1 MGKKKK
7 KQGAKLIRAGKN
19 FEEELFAFIRDKSG
33 KGATLKTIFKWASKT
48 GEMDGVY
55 DALESL
61 VNKGSIEEFAPDQFR
76 GKQSASSGA
85 TKVGIVD
92 MTQRGDAYVVI
103 DGHLYDVFVPS
114 HKTMRAFNG
123 DTVRVR
129 ITAMGKHKK
138 PEGEITEIIKREK
151 ELFIGTIDINGP
163 HCFAVTDDRFN
174 NYDFYI
180 PAEEVKKKKLAAGD
194 RIIMR
199 IKDWPP
205 GMKNPIGEVVTKLG
219 VPGDHKSDMEAIL
232 VETGILYQFPKE
244 VEKEADKIPESIA
257 PSVIA
262 ERLDIRNR
270 FTITIDPYDA
280 KDFDDAISYRVLDN
294 GHYEIGVHIA
304 DVSHFVQRGS
314 AIDKEAYLRG
324 TSVYL
329 VDRVIPM
336 LPEKLSNNV
345 CSLRPHEDKLTFSAI
360 FEMDKEGHI
369 IEEWFGK
376 TVIHSDRR
384 FTYEEVQEILEN
396 GKGEYAEEIL
406 TINTIA
412 HALRKKKFAEGAI
425 SFETQEVKFILD
437 ENFVPTGLY
446 VKERKDAHM
455 LIEDLMLLA
464 NRRVATLLA
473 KQHTKVPFVYR
484 VHDRPDMQR
493 LEEFSM
499 NARRFGYKV
508 KLDSPKNI
516 SNELNAL
523 MAEIKGKPEQN
534 ILENLAIRCMAKA
547 VYTTKNIGH
556 YGLAFD
562 YYTHFTSPIRRY
574 PDLMVHRILEDVLDK
589 APLTYPKQEDLED
602 HCRHCSATERKA
614 MEAERESVKY
624 KQVEYLSKHV
634 GEEFDGVI
642 SGITPYGIFVELI
655 ANKCEGM
662 IHVSDIRDELMYDEK
677 RRRLV
682 SLTKS
687 RNYELGDTIRIK
699 INKADMAQRRLDFSV
714 VDVG

>member
-7 KQGAKLIRAGKN
+7 KAGSKLVPAGKN
-19 FEEELFAFIRDKSG
+19 FEEEVFAFIRDKSG
-33 KGATLKTIFKWASKT
+33 KGASLKAIFKWASKT

-55 DALESL
+55 DALENL
-61 VNKGSIEEFAPDQFR
+61 VTAGKLEEFAPDLFR
-76 GKQSASSGA
+76 AKQSASSGA

-129 ITAMGKHKK
+129 ITSMGKNKK

-151 ELFIGTIDINGP
+151 ELFIGTVDINGP
-163 HCFAVTDDRFN
+163 HNFAVTDDRFN
-174 NYDFYI
+174 NYDFYL
-180 PAEEVKKKKLAAGD
+180 PAEEVKKKKLTAGD
-194 RIIMR
+194 RVIMR

-219 VPGDHKSDMEAIL
+219 APGDHKSDMEAIL
-232 VETGILYQFPKE
+232 VETGILYHFPKE
-244 VEKEADKIPESIA
+244 VEKEADAIPEAIPQA
-257 PSVIA
+257 VIDA
-262 ERLDIRNR
+262 RLDIRDR

-280 KDFDDAISYRVLDN
+280 KDFDDAISYRELEP
-294 GHYEIGVHIA
+294 GKYEIGVHIA
-304 DVSHFVQRGS
+304 DVSYYVRRGS
-314 AIDKEAYLRG
+314 AIDKEAYSRG

-336 LPEKLSNNV
+336 LPEKLSNHV
-345 CSLRPHEDKLTFSAI
+345 CSLRPNEDKLTFSAI
-360 FEMDKEGHI
+360 FEMDMEGNI
-369 IEEWFGK
+369 LSEWFGK
-376 TVIHSDRR
+376 TVMHSDRR
-384 FTYEEVQEILEN
+384 YTYEEVQEIIEN
-396 GKGEYAEEIL
+396 GTGEHADIIAN
-406 TINTIA
+406 INKIT
-412 HALRKKKFAEGAI
+412 HALRKKKFANGAI

-446 VKERKDAHM
+446 VKERKEAHM

-464 NRRVATLLA
+464 NKRVATLLA
-473 KQHTKVPFVYR
+473 KQHSRVPFVYR
-484 VHDRPDMQR
+484 VHDSPDMQR
-493 LEEFSM
+493 LEEFGL
-499 NARRFGYKV
+499 NARRFGYKL

-516 SNELNAL
+516 SGALNAL
-523 MAEIKGKPEQN
+523 MQEIKGKPEQN

-574 PDLMVHRILEDVLDK
+574 PDLMVHRVLEDVLEK
-589 APLTYPKQEDLED
+589 SPLTYPKQEDLED

-642 SGITPYGIFVELI
+642 SGITPYGVFVELI

-662 IHVSDIRDELMYDEK
+662 IHVDEIRDELMYDDA

-687 RNYELGDTIRIK
+687 RNYELGDSIRIK
-699 INKADMAQRRLDFSV
+699 IKKADMGQRRLDFQV
-714 VDVG
+714 VDHD

>member
-7 KQGAKLIRAGKN
+7 KAARLVKAGRH
-19 FEEELFAFIRDKSG
+19 FEEELFSYIRDKSG
-33 KGATLKTIFKWASKT
+33 KGATLKVLFKWASKT
-48 GEMDGVY
+48 GEMDGVF

-61 VNKGSIEEFAPDQFR
+61 VNAGRIEEFAPDQFR
-76 GKQSASSGA
+76 AKQSAASGA

-114 HKTMRAFNG
+114 HKTLRAFNG

-129 ITAMGKHKK
+129 ITSMGKHKK

-180 PAEEVKKKKLAAGD
+180 PSEESKKKKLQAGD

-219 VPGDHKSDMEAIL
+219 TPGEHASDMEAIL
-232 VETGILYQFPKE
+232 VETGIIYQFPKE
-244 VEKEADKIPESIA
+244 VEKEADRIPLQIPEE
-257 PSVIA
+257 VINN
-262 ERLDIRNR
+262 RLDIRDR

-280 KDFDDAISYRVLDN
+280 KDFDDAISYRQLEN
-294 GHYEIGVHIA
+294 GNIEIGVHIA
-304 DVSHFVQRGS
+304 DVSHYVTPGS
-314 AIDKEAYLRG
+314 AIDKEAYARG

-360 FEMDKEGHI
+360 FEMDSEGHI
-369 IEEWFGK
+369 VEEWFGK
-376 TVIHSDRR
+376 TVMHSDRR
-384 FTYEEVQEILEN
+384 FTYEEVQEIIER
-396 GKGEYAEEIL
+396 GAGEYADEIL
-406 TINTIA
+406 SINKIA
-412 HALRKKKFAEGAI
+412 LALRKKKFAEGAI

-437 ENFVPTGLY
+437 EKFVPTGLY
-446 VKERKDAHM
+446 VKERKEAHI

-473 KQHTKVPFVYR
+473 KQHSRVPFVYR

-493 LEEFSM
+493 LEEFSL
-499 NARRFGYKV
+499 NARRFGYKL

-516 SNELNAL
+516 SAELNRL
-523 MAEIKGKPEQN
+523 MTEIKGKPEQN

-562 YYTHFTSPIRRY
+562 HYTHFTSPIRRY
-574 PDLMVHRILEDVLDK
+574 PDLMVHRILEDVL
-589 APLTYPKQEDLED
+589 AHQPLIYPKVDDLED

-624 KQVEYLSKHV
+624 KQVEFMTKHV

-642 SGITPYGIFVELI
+642 SGITPYGVFVELI

-662 IHVSDIRDELMYDEK
+662 VHVDEIRDELMYDES

-682 SLTKS
+682 SLTKG
-687 RNYELGDTIRIK
+687 RNYELGDAIRIK
-699 INKADMAQRRLDFSV
+699 VKKADLGQRRLDFAV
-714 VDVG
+714 AG

>member
-1 MGKKKK
+1 MSKKKK
-7 KQGAKLIRAGKN
+7 KKSPKTQRAGLH
-19 FEEELFAFIRDKSG
+19 FEDELFDFISG
-33 KGATLKTIFKWASKT
+33 KLAKGASLKVIFKWASKT
-48 GEMDGVY
+48 GEMDGVF
-55 DALESL
+55 DAIENL
-61 VNKGSIEEFAPDQFR
+61 VNAGKIEEFAPDLFR
-76 GKQSASSGA
+76 SKQQKGGGA
-85 TKVGIVD
+85 TMVGIVD
-92 MTQRGDAYVVI
+92 MTQSGNAYVVI

-114 HKTMRAFNG
+114 HKTQRAFNG

-129 ITAMGKHKK
+129 ITSMGKNKK

-151 ELFIGTIDINGP
+151 ELFVGTVDINGQ
-163 HCFAVTDDRFN
+163 HSFAVTDDRFN
-174 NYDFYI
+174 NYDFYL
-180 PAEEVKKKKLAAGD
+180 PAEEVKKHKLTHGD

-199 IKDWPP
+199 IRDWPP
-205 GMKNPIGEVVTKLG
+205 GMKSPIGQVVTKLG
-219 VPGDHKSDMEAIL
+219 APGDHASDMEAIL
-232 VETGILYQFPKE
+232 VETGIIYAFPKE
-244 VEKEADKIPESIA
+244 VEKEADAIPVTIPEK
-257 PSVIA
+257 VIA
-262 ERLDIRNR
+262 SRLDIRDR

-280 KDFDDAISYRVLDN
+280 KDFDDAISYRKLDN
-294 GHYEIGVHIA
+294 GNLEIGVHIA
-304 DVSHFVQRGS
+304 DVSYYVTSGS
-314 AIDKEAYLRG
+314 AIDKEAYARG

-329 VDRVIPM
+329 VDRVLPM

-345 CSLRPHEDKLTFSAI
+345 CSLRPHEDKLCFSAI
-360 FEMDKEGHI
+360 FEMDEEGNL

-384 FTYEEVQEILEN
+384 FTYEEVQEVIETGN
-396 GKGEYAEEIL
+396 GDHVEEIMIL
-406 TINTIA
+406 NKVT
-412 HALRKKKFAEGAI
+412 HALRKKKFAAGAI

-446 VKERKDAHM
+446 VKERKEAHM

-464 NRRVATLLA
+464 NRRVATFLS
-473 KQHTKVPFVYR
+473 KEHSRVPFVYR

-499 NARRFGYKV
+499 NARRFGYKL

-516 SNELNAL
+516 SAELNRL
-523 MAEIKGKPEQN
+523 MVEIKGKPEQN

-574 PDLMVHRILEDVLDK
+574 PDLMVHRVLEDVLDK
-589 APLTYPKQEDLED
+589 SPLTYPKIDDLED

-662 IHVSDIRDELMYDEK
+662 VHVDEIRDELMFDES

-682 SLTKS
+682 SLTHSKD
-687 RNYELGDTIRIK
+687 YELGDNIRIK
-699 INKADMAQRRLDFSV
+699 VKKADLAHRRLDFTPV
-714 VDVG
+714 IQ

>member
-7 KQGAKLIRAGKN
+7 NAARLVKAGRN
-19 FEEELFAFIRDKSG
+19 FEEELFGYIRDKSG
-33 KGATLKTIFKWASKT
+33 KGATLKVIFKWASKT
-48 GEMDGVY
+48 GEMDGVF

-61 VNKGSIEEFAPDQFR
+61 VTAGRIEEFAPDQFR
-76 GKQSASSGA
+76 AKQSAASGA

-114 HKTMRAFNG
+114 HKTLRAFNG

-129 ITAMGKHKK
+129 ITSMGKHKK

-180 PAEEVKKKKLAAGD
+180 PGEEAKKKKLQAGD

-219 VPGDHKSDMEAIL
+219 APGEHASDMEAIL
-232 VETGILYQFPKE
+232 VETGIIYQFPKE
-244 VEKEADKIPESIA
+244 VEKEADRIPLQIPEE
-257 PSVIA
+257 VISN
-262 ERLDIRNR
+262 RLDIRDR

-280 KDFDDAISYRVLDN
+280 KDFDDAISYRKLEN
-294 GHYEIGVHIA
+294 GNIEIGVHIA
-304 DVSHFVQRGS
+304 DVSHYVTPGS
-314 AIDKEAYLRG
+314 AIDKEAFARG

-360 FEMDKEGHI
+360 FEMDNEGHI
-369 IEEWFGK
+369 VEEWFGK
-376 TVIHSDRR
+376 TVMHSDRR
-384 FTYEEVQEILEN
+384 FTYEEVQEIIER
-396 GKGEYAEEIL
+396 GAGEYADEIL
-406 TINTIA
+406 SINKIA
-412 HALRKKKFAEGAI
+412 LALRKKKFADGAI

-437 ENFVPTGLY
+437 EKFVPTGLY
-446 VKERKDAHM
+446 VKERKEAHM

-473 KQHTKVPFVYR
+473 KQHSRVPFVYR

-493 LEEFSM
+493 LEEFSL
-499 NARRFGYKV
+499 NARRFGYKL

-516 SNELNAL
+516 SAELNRL
-523 MAEIKGKPEQN
+523 MIEIKGKPEQN

-562 YYTHFTSPIRRY
+562 HYTHFTSPIRRY
-574 PDLMVHRILEDVLDK
+574 PDLMVHRILEDVL
-589 APLTYPKQEDLED
+589 AHQPLIYPKIDDLED

-624 KQVEYLSKHV
+624 KQVEFMTKHV

-642 SGITPYGIFVELI
+642 SGITPYGVFVELI

-662 IHVSDIRDELMYDEK
+662 VHVDEIRDELMYDES

-682 SLTKS
+682 SLTKG

-699 INKADMAQRRLDFSV
+699 VKKADMGQRRLDFAV
-714 VDVG
+714 AG

>member
-1 MGKKKK
+1 MAKKKK
-7 KQGAKLIRAGKN
+7 KQTNRLIRAGKN
-19 FEEELFAFIRDKSG
+19 FEEELFEFVRDKSG
-33 KGATLKTIFKWASKT
+33 KGASLKVIFKWASKT
-48 GEMDGVY
+48 GEMEGVY
-55 DALESL
+55 DALEKL
-61 VNKGSIEEFAPDQFR
+61 VASGRIEEFAPDLFR
-76 GKQSASSGA
+76 SKQSASSGA

-151 ELFIGTIDINGP
+151 ELFIGTLNVTP
-163 HCFAVTDDRFN
+163 QHCFAVTDDRFN

-180 PAEEVKKKKLAAGD
+180 PLEEVKKKKAVDGD
-194 RIIMR
+194 RVIMR

-205 GMKNPIGEVVTKLG
+205 GMKNPIGEIVTKLG
-219 VPGDHKSDMEAIL
+219 APGEHASDMEAIL
-232 VETGILYQFPKE
+232 VETGIIYNFPKE
-244 VEKEADKIPESIA
+244 VEKEAEAIPLTIPEE
-257 PSVIA
+257 VIRK
-262 ERLDIRNR
+262 RLDIRDR

-280 KDFDDAISYRVLDN
+280 KDFDDAISYRVLEN
-294 GHYEIGVHIA
+294 GNFEIGVHIA
-304 DVSHFVQRGS
+304 DVSHYVRRGNP
-314 AIDKEAYLRG
+314 IDKEAYARG

-345 CSLRPHEDKLTFSAI
+345 CSLRPHEDKLCFSAI
-360 FEMDKEGHI
+360 FEMDAEGN
-369 IEEWFGK
+369 IETEWFGK
-376 TVIHSDRR
+376 TVIHSNRR
-384 FTYEEVQEILEN
+384 FTYEEVQEIIEN
-396 GKGEYAEEIL
+396 QKGEYAEEIL
-406 TINTIA
+406 KIDSIA
-412 HALRKKKFAEGAI
+412 KALRKKKFANGAI

-464 NRRVATLLA
+464 NRRVAALLA
-473 KQHTKVPFVYR
+473 KRHTKVPFVYR

-493 LEEFSM
+493 LEEFSL
-499 NARRFGYKV
+499 NARRFGYKL

-516 SNELNAL
+516 SAELNRL
-523 MAEIKGKPEQN
+523 MVEIKGKPEQN

-574 PDLMVHRILEDVLDK
+574 PDLMVHRILEDVIDQHS
-589 APLTYPKQEDLED
+589 LTYPKLEDLEE
-602 HCRHCSATERKA
+602 HCRHSSATERKA

-624 KQVEYLSKHV
+624 KQVEFLSKHV

-642 SGITPYGIFVELI
+642 SGITPYGVFVELI

-662 IHVSDIRDELMYDEK
+662 IHVDEIQDELMYDES

-682 SLTKS
+682 SLSRS

-699 INKADMAQRRLDFSV
+699 VKKADLGQRRLDFIPAR
-714 VDVG
+714 